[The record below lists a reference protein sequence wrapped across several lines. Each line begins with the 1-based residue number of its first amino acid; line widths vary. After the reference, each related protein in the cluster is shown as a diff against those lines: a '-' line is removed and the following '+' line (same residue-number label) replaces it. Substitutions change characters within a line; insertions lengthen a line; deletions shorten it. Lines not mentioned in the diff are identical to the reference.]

1 MDINGHLNNVAFAAL
16 FESGRVL
23 LNREVRPLEDMD
35 AERER
40 CGAPAAATA
49 AAVP

>member
-1 MDINGHLNNVAFAAL
+1 
-16 FESGRVL
+16 
-23 LNREVRPLEDMD
+23 VRPLEDMD

-40 CGAPAAATA
+40 CGAPAPMA